1 MFFCAQSV
9 RRGLGRRQRL
19 QIRTHLNSRQQSA
32 VSSEVQLRAL
42 KSSSLGLQRSRQVS
56 QPDPRPPSLTDAT
69 LPMEGIDVR
78 FAPIDVLAAETQVP
92 GECAGTLIY
101 ESP

>member
-1 MFFCAQSV
+1 
-9 RRGLGRRQRL
+9 
-19 QIRTHLNSRQQSA
+19 
-32 VSSEVQLRAL
+32 
-42 KSSSLGLQRSRQVS
+42 
-56 QPDPRPPSLTDAT
+56 
-69 LPMEGIDVR
+69 MEGIDVR